1 MDPFEKLPEEIF
13 DGILRHIDINDILFK
28 LSLVS
33 KKWYEIIGKSSVCMD
48 KVKLNL
54 RANRKTDFK
63 ERIELLEWMSK
74 KEARKYVH
82 IKSNCLLN
90 ENISLEFYKFLKTCS
105 SLESLN
111 VRSIKVDQD
120 QIDKFDELSIP
131 KLESLKL
138 MFVPRE
144 VINRFILSSCNLKKV
159 ILWNEVPLSY
169 DNLNYLPT
177 DSTIECVRQ
186 FMLNNQYLEELEI
199 QGRANFYS
207 FFHQDISSYV
217 KCQLKKFTLKIE
229 MSPQLLTESQ
239 EENFL
244 KFLSTQAESLE
255 HVYVDVCEKNI
266 LEYIFS
272 KLPQLQSIRFDIEL
286 RDPNRFDVKEL
297 NLQPCE
303 KISKFELP
311 YVKLFDDVEDYL
323 NLVPNVKH
331 LLIGHIVPRL
341 IDYATT
347 HLLQLETLTYRYD
360 DCAAAEGCQGM
371 YDNLKN
377 EKPEI
382 NKNIVLSVCNDFL

>member
-13 DGILRHIDINDILFK
+13 DGILRHFDINEILFK

-33 KKWYEIIGKSSVCMD
+33 KKWYEIIGKSSICME

-54 RANRKTDFK
+54 RSRRKNDFK
-63 ERIELLEWMSK
+63 ERIESLEWMSNK
-74 KEARKYVH
+74 DSRKYVH

-90 ENISLEFYKFLKTCS
+90 ENISIGFYKFLKTCS

-111 VRSIKVDQD
+111 VRSIKVDEEKFD
-120 QIDKFDELSIP
+120 EFDELSLP

-138 MFVPRE
+138 MFIPRE
-144 VINRFILSSCNLKKV
+144 IINRFLSSSSNLRKV

-177 DSTIECVRQ
+177 ETTIECVRQ
-186 FMLNNQYLEELEI
+186 FMLNNQHLDELEI

-217 KCQLKKFTLKIE
+217 KCKLKKFTLKIE

-239 EENFL
+239 IDNFL

-255 HVYVDVCEKNI
+255 QIYVDVCGKNI

-286 RDPNRFDVKEL
+286 QEPNRFDVKEL
-297 NLQPCE
+297 NLQANE
-303 KISKFELP
+303 KIIKFELP
-311 YVKLFDDVEDYL
+311 YVKLFDDLEDYL

-331 LLIGHIVPRL
+331 LLIGHVVPRF

-347 HLLQLETLTYRYD
+347 NLLQLESLIYRYD
-360 DCAAAEGCQGM
+360 DCAEGCQRL
-371 YDNLKN
+371 YDRIKI

-382 NKNIVLSVCNDFL
+382 NKKIVLSVCNEFM